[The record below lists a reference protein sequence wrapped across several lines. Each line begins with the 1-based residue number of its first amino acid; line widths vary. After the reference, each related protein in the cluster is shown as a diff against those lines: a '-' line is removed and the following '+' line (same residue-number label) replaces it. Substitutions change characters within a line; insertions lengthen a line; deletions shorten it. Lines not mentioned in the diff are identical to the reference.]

1 MLHSYLL
8 LVSILVHGAAASWY
22 EAASRLDDTVQP
34 WNRSCPRRVR
44 AQAELLRGV
53 WRDSNGDRISF
64 DLRKRNLEQDFDFVE
79 PAPDFLGLPPLG
91 TAVSSARSARNFAVR
106 PRATGGQGTDYLG
119 TAPINSSVSAV
130 DTIQPEASIIIDG
143 PPASFQGSGS
153 YLEVDPSGTGLT
165 LDGEPFR
172 PVGPRLCNDESLSC
186 LPRGYYTDKSRIRE
200 ALAAAVAMG
209 ANTIRLNSC
218 GISTGFPQAVQ
229 PSLHT
234 YGTDE
239 QLDIHDYVIYA
250 AGEYGLKV
258 ILPLTDNYDYYHGGK
273 YTFLRWLNVP
283 TDNAGAQFFTDRQVR
298 RAFKRYIKFLLT
310 RVNQYNGLAY
320 GEDPTIAIIEDGNEF
335 GAYMGKEGFPPLS
348 FTEDIAKYVKSLA
361 PQALLM
367 DGTDGFYNYTTK
379 AVAPGVTSPYVDIV
393 TDHAYPRNI
402 ALLKRQVDI
411 AHSNGKVFLIGEM
424 DWTPNN
430 GGADF
435 GAYLN
440 LLYNYQSVGVMA
452 WSLFTHDTPCS
463 SYVIHDDAYSIYY
476 PNGPNTS
483 AERSNILKLVQFWYQ
498 VTGRDAPSSLPQQTA
513 TRLTRFNYNAR
524 SMASV
529 AIFDMLE
536 REMRVLPCE
545 RLDGL
550 DPSRA
555 RPLFTSPSAQQL
567 LQLERVFSNTK
578 RGIR

>member
-1 MLHSYLL
+1 MLHPHLL
-8 LVSILVHGAAASWY
+8 LVSIFVHGAVASWY
-22 EAASRLDDTVQP
+22 EAASRLDDTIQP

-53 WRDSNGDRISF
+53 WRDPNGDRISF
-64 DLRKRNLEQDFDFVE
+64 DLRKRGFE
-79 PAPDFLGLPPLG
+79 PSEPEPDFIDLRPLG
-91 TAVSSARSARNFAVR
+91 TPVSPARITQNFAVR
-106 PRATGGQGTDYLG
+106 ARADRGQGTGGVGALL
-119 TAPINSSVSAV
+119 TNSS
-130 DTIQPEASIIIDG
+130 ASPLNTRQSDPSIVVDG
-143 PPASFQGSGS
+143 PPASSRGVNGS
-153 YLEVDPSGTGLT
+153 YLEVDAAGTGLT

-172 PVGPRLCNDESLSC
+172 PVGPNIYWLCNDENLSC
-186 LPRGYYTDKSRIRE
+186 LPKGYYTDKSRIRE

-229 PSLHT
+229 PTLHT

-273 YTFLRWLNVP
+273 YTFLRWLSVP
-283 TDNAGAQFFTDRQVR
+283 TDNAGAQFFTNKQVR
-298 RAFKRYIKFLLT
+298 RVFKRYIKFFLT
-310 RVNQYNGLAY
+310 RVNRYNGLAY
-320 GEDPTIAIIEDGNEF
+320 GKDPTIAIIEDGNEF
-335 GAYMGKEGFPPLS
+335 GAYMGKEGYPPLS

-361 PQALLM
+361 PQALFM

-379 AVAPGVTSPYVDIV
+379 AIAPGVKSPYVDIV
-393 TDHAYPRNI
+393 TDHVYPRNI
-402 ALLKRQVDI
+402 ALFKRQLDI

-435 GAYLN
+435 SAYLN
-440 LLYNYQSVGVMA
+440 LLYNYQNVGVMA
-452 WSLFTHDTPCS
+452 WSLLTHDTQCS

-483 AERSNILKLVQFWYQ
+483 AEKANILKLVQFWYQ
-498 VTGRDAPSSLPQQTA
+498 VTGRDAPSSLPQQTCPQPQ
-513 TRLTRFNYNAR
+513 
-524 SMASV
+524 V
-529 AIFDMLE
+529 
-536 REMRVLPCE
+536 
-545 RLDGL
+545 
-550 DPSRA
+550 
-555 RPLFTSPSAQQL
+555 
-567 LQLERVFSNTK
+567 
-578 RGIR
+578 